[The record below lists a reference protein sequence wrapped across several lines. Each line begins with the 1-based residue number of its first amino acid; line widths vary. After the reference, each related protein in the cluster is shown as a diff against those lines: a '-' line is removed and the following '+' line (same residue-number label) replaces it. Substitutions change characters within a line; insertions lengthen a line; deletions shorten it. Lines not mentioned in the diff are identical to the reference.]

1 MISKSFEQRPD
12 FFSVHISRHYGMF
25 FFNLSDVK
33 LGSLV
38 SILPKFDQL
47 FLAFHNLL
55 QFLHIFLF
63 RVAVFHTDLST
74 QKSAVLLLI
83 RSWIFLRVRCG
94 FECVFWAV
102 LCCAAS
108 MFSVLFFF
116 FPRFSRLDSLLYSIN
131 GTKICVLNSE
141 TFTSRAVLGCITMDK
156 RSK

>member
-1 MISKSFEQRPD
+1 MISKRFEQRPD

-63 RVAVFHTDLST
+63 RVAFFHTDLST

-102 LCCAAS
+102 LCCATS

-116 FPRFSRLDSLLYSIN
+116 FLGSVGLILCFIPSMALKFVFLIVRHLLPEQYFD
-131 GTKICVLNSE
+131 V
-141 TFTSRAVLGCITMDK
+141 
-156 RSK
+156 